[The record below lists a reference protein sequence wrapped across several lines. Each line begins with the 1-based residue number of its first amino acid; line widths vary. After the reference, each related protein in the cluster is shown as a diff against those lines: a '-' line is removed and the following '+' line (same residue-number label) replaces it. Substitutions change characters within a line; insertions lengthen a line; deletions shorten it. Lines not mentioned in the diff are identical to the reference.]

1 MDQLERI
8 HEILRDAVHRGEL
21 WAYSDLAEVESLL
34 EEQETVFELAAWM
47 REQSRH
53 DKSRS
58 KEEAEAAFQSF
69 FAAHAKN
76 IHPSTA
82 PSKNRK

>member
-1 MDQLERI
+1 MDQLKRI
-8 HEILRDAVHRGEL
+8 HEILRDAVRRGEL

-34 EEQETVFELAAWM
+34 EEQEVVFELAERM
-47 REQSRH
+47 RDQSRR

-58 KEEAEAAFQSF
+58 KEEAEAAFEAF

-76 IHPSTA
+76 SHL
-82 PSKNRK
+82 